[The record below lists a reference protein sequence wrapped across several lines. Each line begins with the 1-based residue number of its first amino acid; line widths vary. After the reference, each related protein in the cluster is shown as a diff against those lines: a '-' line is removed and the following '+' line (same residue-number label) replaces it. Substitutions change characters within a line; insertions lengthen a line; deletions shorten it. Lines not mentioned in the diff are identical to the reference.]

1 MNGSS
6 AYGASKKY
14 TDEHG
19 GSGGSSV
26 EDVKVDNVSIVN
38 NKVANIS
45 TDLFLFTYTDGTTSQ
60 EKMITGE

>member
-14 TDEHG
+14 TDEHTEG
-19 GSGGSSV
+19 GGNV
-26 EDVKVDNVSIVN
+26 DDVKVDNVSIVN
-38 NKVANIS
+38 NKVANIN

-60 EKMITGE
+60 EKMITGA